1 MCKKEVSCYM
11 GKEMTEC
18 CENRVKQALMRRTS
32 IIMLVVAVVLLI
44 LALTIKTG
52 DNSIFA
58 DQVSFASTITSI
70 ILSVIAIWMSISG
83 ERQTNEIKEK
93 VVMASDKL
101 SETVNESQRIMNEL
115 KRTLHD
121 QNDSY
126 AKIIDGIKMVGTSVD
141 HIESLFSNSSK
152 INSNDY
158 YEIAMNGLS
167 NWQYKDALI
176 ECMVAVFESEEDI
189 DQIIRN
195 TCKKIGVP
203 EDTENI
209 IVGIMCVFY
218 HNNFFEEP
226 ENEEKVRKY
235 KKS

>member
-101 SETVNESQRIMNEL
+101 SETVNESQKIMDEL
-115 KRTLHD
+115 RKTLKD

-126 AKIIDGIKMVGTSVD
+126 TKIIDGIKTVKTSVG
-141 HIESLFSNSSK
+141 HIENLFDNSNGIK
-152 INSNDY
+152 SNDY
-158 YEIAMNGLS
+158 FEMAMNGLS
-167 NWQYKDALI
+167 QWQDREALV
-176 ECMVAVFESEEDI
+176 ECMIAVFEIDEEI
-189 DQIIRN
+189 DGVIYN
-195 TCKKIGVP
+195 TCREIGIN
-203 EDTENI
+203 EETENV
-209 IVGIMCVFY
+209 IVGIMSVFY
-218 HNNFFEEP
+218 HNTFFDKK
-226 ENEEKVRKY
+226 ENVEKVRKY